1 MQGSPFPGMDPYLE
15 APSFWPSVHAR
26 LINTISDML
35 TRQVAPRFIV
45 TIEERVTITEPGDPL
60 FREHAAPDVYLV
72 QPPQP
77 FLRGQTLEE
86 LIAEQQPPVVSDID
100 ALAADFWPED
110 ESADDINAYVEAQ
123 RRAEHIRPL

>member
-15 APSFWPSVHAR
+15 APSLWPSVHAR

-77 FLRGQTLEE
+77 VLAPFDTN
-86 LIAEQQPPVVSDID
+86 PD
-100 ALAADFWPED
+100 ARVTAPTM
-110 ESADDINAYVEAQ
+110 VEAVYPS
-123 RRAEHIRPL
+123 EIVVMTSRPCASRISM